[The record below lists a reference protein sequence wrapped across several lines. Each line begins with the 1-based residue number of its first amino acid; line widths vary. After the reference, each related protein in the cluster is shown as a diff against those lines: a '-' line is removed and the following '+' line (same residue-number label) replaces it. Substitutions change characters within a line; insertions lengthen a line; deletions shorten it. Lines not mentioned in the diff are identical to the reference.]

1 MAKKSKQEEL
11 ENIKNQLKRA
21 LADYSNLQKRFE
33 EEKKYIVQ
41 YANAALLLRLVEV
54 FDSLEQAGKHLE
66 NEGLNLSIRK
76 FKETLESEAIREI
89 SSEGKKFDPNFHEA
103 IDVVE
108 GKEDGRIVA
117 VLQKGYTLND
127 KVLRPAKVKVS
138 KKQNA

>member
-1 MAKKSKQEEL
+1 MSKKPKQEEL

-21 LADYSNLQKRFE
+21 LADYSNLQRRFD

-41 YANAALLLRLVEV
+41 YANATLLLKLIGV

-108 GKEDGRIVA
+108 GKEDGRIVE

-127 KVLRPAKVKVS
+127 KVLRPAKVKVG